1 MTHDEAI
8 ELIEKLPVDMNWR
21 TNLQQIQK
29 TWVEENNFFEQ
40 CQVPEFGGLLKRNR
54 AELLNDHPMEW
65 YVEDFRSAAIQ
76 LGVYS
81 SEYLADQLYKY
92 STEERE
98 HLIPTGLRVRFIDS
112 KINEKDI
119 AIVLGAKWVFNT
131 IWSDYI
137 GRPWYRIKK
146 DRCSKQEFISRLHG
160 IHKVIIKPNRGS
172 CGRNIG
178 VRDVGDDRELEALF
192 DELIREDGDYIV
204 EECVIQKGLLG
215 SFNSDTANTVRV
227 NTLRDETGVKVVYS
241 FLRVG
246 RKGCVVDNL
255 HANGIMFPINLE
267 TGEIRYGTD
276 KYGIEYE
283 SHPDSGVRIKGEII
297 PYWEKVCRMCSE
309 AHLLA
314 PKNLNWIGWDVC
326 ISDDRIVFLEA
337 NTRSML
343 SSRPEDKLF
352 DIFGKYI
359 DEHPV
364 LPKENVF
371 ILKDM
376 TVNKNRCEYGFMMRG
391 PWKKYFS
398 RKKLMT
404 KYPCDL
410 SGVPADIMIIPLLGT
425 ILPLAWRTNA
435 LVVVPWCYRKY
446 LDRMEKCRRSFM
458 ERFPEIDFEYR
469 FYATSFEETG
479 YEESGPEMS
488 ITHSYDDLK
497 AINCLSPGT
506 GQFEIR
512 SNYRFV
518 FEMDEEAKNELSPGE
533 GTDWFEDFQRDI
545 AISSHAAVLSYLLGG
560 KWEIEAP
567 GVTDGK

>member
-8 ELIEKLPVDMNWR
+8 EIIEKMPADPNWR
-21 TNLQQIQK
+21 TELKQIQK
-29 TWVEENNFFEQ
+29 IWVEDNANFEE
-40 CQVPEFGGLLKRNR
+40 CQVPAFMGILKRNR
-54 AELLNDHPMEW
+54 EELLNDHPFDW
-65 YVEDFRSAAIQ
+65 YVEDYRSAAKQ

-92 STEERE
+92 NEEERE

-112 KINEKDI
+112 KINDLDI

-131 IWSDYI
+131 IWNDYL

-146 DRCSKQEFISRLHG
+146 GRCSKKEFVSRLHG
-160 IHKVIIKPNRGS
+160 INKVIIKPNRGS

-178 VRDVGDDRELEALF
+178 VRNVGDDHDLETLF

-227 NTLRDETGVKVVYS
+227 NTLRDESGVKVVYS

-255 HANGIMFPINLE
+255 HANGIMFPIDLQ

-276 KYGIEYE
+276 KYGNEYE
-283 SHPDSGVRIKGEII
+283 SHPDSGAKIKGEII
-297 PYWEKVCRMCSE
+297 PYWEKVRKMCCE

-376 TVNKNRCEYGFMMRG
+376 TVNKDRCEYGFMMRG

-404 KYPCDL
+404 KYPCDIT
-410 SGVPADIMIIPLLGT
+410 GVPADIMIIPLLGT
-425 ILPLAWRTNA
+425 ILPLAWRMNA

-446 LDRMEKCRRSFM
+446 LDRMEELRQSYK
-458 ERFPEIDFEYR
+458 ERFPDTDFEYR
-469 FYATSFEETG
+469 FYATSYEETE
-479 YEESGPEMS
+479 YEKNGSPLNIS
-488 ITHSYDDLK
+488 HSYEDLK
-497 AINCLSPGT
+497 AINCTCPET
-506 GQFEIR
+506 GYFQIR

-518 FEMDEEAKNELSPGE
+518 FELDEEALKELPPDE
-533 GTDWFEDFQRDI
+533 GVDWFEDLQRDI
-545 AISSHAAVLSYLLGG
+545 AIYSHVVPLAYLQGRE
-560 KWEIEAP
+560 WEIKA
-567 GVTDGK
+567 